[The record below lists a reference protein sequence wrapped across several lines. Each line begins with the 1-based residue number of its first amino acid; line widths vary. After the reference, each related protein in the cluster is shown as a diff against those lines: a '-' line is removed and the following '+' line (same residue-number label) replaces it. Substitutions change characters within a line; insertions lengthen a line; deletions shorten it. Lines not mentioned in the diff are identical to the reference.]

1 MSVCVLERMAVGRLV
16 LVAVAVALVSLVLN
30 VVAALGSG
38 WTLQE
43 LDGGRKRSVGLWKMC
58 MHDTDTHT
66 QSQAPVTS
74 PPCQTLGWGADLAG
88 KMESHNTVKLQFDM
102 MRACNL
108 MATVA
113 LTLGQLIFLL
123 GILKIKCITQDSPW
137 WEEAIAALFQLA
149 SFMLVIG
156 LVSFY
161 RIGPRTN
168 LSYSCYVNIA
178 ACLLATLAA
187 AMLIW
192 NILHRRDDCTGP
204 PVIVIRRSLAMNFTP
219 RIENEYVE
227 SPC

>member
-88 KMESHNTVKLQFDM
+88 KMESHNTVK
-102 MRACNL
+102 REC
-108 MATVA
+108 VCV
-113 LTLGQLIFLL
+113 
-123 GILKIKCITQDSPW
+123 CINSINQTHDHDIPYPKTQS
-137 WEEAIAALFQLA
+137 
-149 SFMLVIG
+149 SSGV
-156 LVSFY
+156 
-161 RIGPRTN
+161 
-168 LSYSCYVNIA
+168 
-178 ACLLATLAA
+178 
-187 AMLIW
+187 
-192 NILHRRDDCTGP
+192 
-204 PVIVIRRSLAMNFTP
+204 
-219 RIENEYVE
+219 
-227 SPC
+227 

>member
-1 MSVCVLERMAVGRLV
+1 MAVGRLV
-16 LVAVAVALVSLVLN
+16 LVSVAVALVSLVLN

-38 WTLQE
+38 WALQVLE
-43 LDGGRKRSVGLWKMC
+43 DGRKRSVGLWKMC
-58 MHDTDTHT
+58 THDTETHT
-66 QSQAPVTS
+66 LATAT
-74 PPCQTLGWGADLAG
+74 PCLWLTWGADHSGYL
-88 KMESHNTVKLQFDM
+88 ESRNTVKLQFDM

-113 LTLGQLIFLL
+113 LAVGQLIFLL

-149 SFMLVIG
+149 SFVLVIG

-161 RIGPRTN
+161 RIGPYTH

-187 AMLIW
+187 ALLIW
-192 NILHRRDDCTGP
+192 NILHRRDDCRGP
-204 PVIVIRRSLAMNFTP
+204 PVIVISRSLAMNLTP
-219 RIENEYVE
+219 RIDNEYVE